1 MTMMTF
7 LVIASLL
14 LLPYAAAF
22 MGQNVRVNHRITCV
36 VRSSET
42 NAEHETTPVMID
54 SEISSKFKILTCSST
69 SCAKKRE
76 MCGLD
81 SFATYGAFYNRIKEA
96 FPDVQLE
103 ESPCLGSCKQAP
115 CVAIEHDDFVGTVA
129 LEGMSGNEFSDR
141 V

>member
-1 MTMMTF
+1 MATF
-7 LVIASLL
+7 LVIASLF
-14 LLPYAAAF
+14 LLPDSAAF
-22 MGQNVRVNHRITCV
+22 MGQTARVNHRIYSV
-36 VRSSET
+36 MRSSET
-42 NAEHETTPVMID
+42 NAEHETSPMID

-76 MCGLD
+76 ICGLD
-81 SFATYGAFYNRIKEA
+81 RYATYGAMYNRIKGGA

-103 ESPCLGSCKQAP
+103 EAPCLGSCKQAP
-115 CVAIEHDDFVGTVA
+115 CVAIEHEDFIGTVA